1 VKTRGGAV
9 NYINNYFIVSRNS
22 KTTKAADNES
32 PVLYAVNFQDESGYA
47 LLSAD
52 DRIPEEII
60 AVTEQGN
67 VTPEDFEPVTGDLL
81 PSANDDLS
89 VEEYNDMVSTGVL
102 ALQNNEINQQC
113 LAYVE
118 QYISYDGYNVEDQ
131 ENSSSNETFH
141 WAEVKSVPRLVNTA
155 WTQEGKDYLFNKYCP
170 EVGLIRKKKAPVGC
184 VCIAVAQIIA
194 YHEYPYPL
202 TCNGVEI
209 DYNAIKQ
216 IYSYANI
223 NNYADSVSREMLA
236 RYAIC
241 VSGWCSTQYGCI
253 FGESWGFAWP
263 SNAKECFEVFGYN
276 NVELR
281 WGYHES
287 IILQSLDAGCPVFM
301 SAISG
306 VISGHAWVID
316 GYIKRNYVAD
326 SNPNYVEKSQ
336 TLIHCNWGWHGDCNG
351 YFTSGVFKTNEA
363 VIPDPFL
370 TAEQK
375 CNFWC
380 GFNTITY
387 DNPNI

>member
-1 VKTRGGAV
+1 MKKTIFFILSFASIILLITSCAEKLDIQEANSVKNTITNDHSIPIETALCSLDSFLYERGSVKTRGGAV

-141 WAEVKSVPRLVNTA
+141 WAEVKSVPRLVNT
-155 WTQEGKDYLFNKYCP
+155 P
-170 EVGLIRKKKAPVGC
+170 
-184 VCIAVAQIIA
+184 
-194 YHEYPYPL
+194 
-202 TCNGVEI
+202 
-209 DYNAIKQ
+209 
-216 IYSYANI
+216 
-223 NNYADSVSREMLA
+223 
-236 RYAIC
+236 
-241 VSGWCSTQYGCI
+241 
-253 FGESWGFAWP
+253 
-263 SNAKECFEVFGYN
+263 
-276 NVELR
+276 
-281 WGYHES
+281 
-287 IILQSLDAGCPVFM
+287 
-301 SAISG
+301 
-306 VISGHAWVID
+306 
-316 GYIKRNYVAD
+316 
-326 SNPNYVEKSQ
+326 
-336 TLIHCNWGWHGDCNG
+336 
-351 YFTSGVFKTNEA
+351 
-363 VIPDPFL
+363 
-370 TAEQK
+370 
-375 CNFWC
+375 C
-380 GFNTITY
+380 GNRRLW
-387 DNPNI
+387 